1 MVKSDRWIRRMAQ
14 EHDRINPYSEKQVS
28 EGVISYGVSSYGF
41 DLRVADEF
49 KIFANVNSTI
59 VDPNHF
65 DERSFVTVNTM
76 SRSSRRI
83 RLRWRGRSST
93 SRFRATC

>member
-1 MVKSDRWIRRMAQ
+1 MAQ
-14 EHDRINPYSEKQVS
+14 EHDMIDPYSEKQVS
-28 EGVISYGVSSYGF
+28 EGVISYGVSSYGY

-49 KIFANVNSTI
+49 KIFNNVNRTI

-76 SRSSRRI
+76 SRSSLRI

-93 SRFRATC
+93 SRFPAMC